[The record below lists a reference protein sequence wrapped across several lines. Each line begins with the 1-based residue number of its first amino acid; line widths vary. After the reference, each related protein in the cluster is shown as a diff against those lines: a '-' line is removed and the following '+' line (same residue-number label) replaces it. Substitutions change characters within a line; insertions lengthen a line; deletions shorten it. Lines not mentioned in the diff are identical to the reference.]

1 MNKKLLAILL
11 FVTAT
16 FFGSIMGVFM
26 RLAQSD
32 INVFTASFLRFG
44 IGFVI
49 ILPYIFYSKF
59 NVYKTNNIKLHFI
72 RGIINVPTMY
82 VGFAALMFIPLEQ
95 IQALHFVVPLVVTFL
110 AVLFFKEKIR
120 FVRISA
126 LIIGLIGMLVM
137 LRPGIIEMNI
147 GVYMVLFSSL
157 VWAFIIIITKF
168 LSKNDS
174 PITILTYQYS
184 LVTFFSFFI
193 VIFFWEMPSSIIFLY
208 TFLAALSG
216 TVLHLALIYSYK
228 LVDLTLIQPF
238 TFLSLIWAS
247 LFGYY
252 IFGEEPDIFTWLGAI
267 IIFSGVLI
275 IFYRESYLK
284 KDIAKESLPM
294 KS

>member
-1 MNKKLLAILL
+1 MNKKILAILL

-16 FFGSIMGVFM
+16 FFGSLMGVFM

-49 ILPYIFYSKF
+49 ILPYLFYSKF
-59 NVYKTNNIKLHFI
+59 KVYKTNNIKLHFI

-95 IQALHFVVPLVVTFL
+95 IQALHFIVPLIVTFL
-110 AVLFFKEKIR
+110 AVFFFKEKIR
-120 FVRISA
+120 FVRITA
-126 LIIGLIGMLVM
+126 LIIGLLGMFVM
-137 LRPGIIEMNI
+137 LRPGMIEMNI
-147 GVYMVLFSSL
+147 GVYMVLFTSIVLS
-157 VWAFIIIITKF
+157 FIIIITKF

-193 VIFFWEMPSSIIFLY
+193 VIFFWETPSSITFLY

-216 TVLHLALIYSYK
+216 TILHIALIYSYK
-228 LVDLTLIQPF
+228 LVDLTLTQPF

-247 LFGYY
+247 LFGYNV
-252 IFGEEPDIFTWLGAI
+252 FGEDPDIFTWLGAI

-275 IFYRESYLK
+275 IFYRESFLK
-284 KDIAKESLPM
+284 KDISKESLPM

>member
-16 FFGSIMGVFM
+16 FFGSLMGVFM

-49 ILPYIFYSKF
+49 ILPYLFYSKF

-95 IQALHFVVPLVVTFL
+95 IQALHFIVPLIVTFL
-110 AVLFFKEKIR
+110 AVFFFKEKIR
-120 FVRISA
+120 FVRITA

-157 VWAFIIIITKF
+157 VWSFIIIITKF

-193 VIFFWEMPSSIIFLY
+193 VIFFWETPSSIIFLY

-216 TVLHLALIYSYK
+216 TILHIALIYSYK
-228 LVDLTLIQPF
+228 LVDLTLTQPF

>member
-16 FFGSIMGVFM
+16 FFGSLMGVFM

-49 ILPYIFYSKF
+49 ILPYLFYSKF

-95 IQALHFVVPLVVTFL
+95 IQALHFIVPLIVTFL
-110 AVLFFKEKIR
+110 AVFFFKEKIR
-120 FVRISA
+120 FVRITA
-126 LIIGLIGMLVM
+126 LIIGLLGMFVM
-137 LRPGIIEMNI
+137 LRPGMIEMNI
-147 GVYMVLFSSL
+147 GVYMVLFTSI
-157 VWAFIIIITKF
+157 VWSFIIIITKF

-193 VIFFWEMPSSIIFLY
+193 VIFFWETPSSIIFLY

-216 TVLHLALIYSYK
+216 TVLHIALIYSYK
-228 LVDLTLIQPF
+228 LVDLTLTQPF
-238 TFLSLIWAS
+238 TFISLIWAS
-247 LFGYY
+247 LFGYNV
-252 IFGEEPDIFTWLGAI
+252 FGEEPDIFTWLGAI

-275 IFYRESYLK
+275 IFYRESFLK
-284 KDIAKESLPM
+284 KDISKESLPI

>member
-16 FFGSIMGVFM
+16 FFGSLMGVFM

-49 ILPYIFYSKF
+49 ILPYLFYSKF

-95 IQALHFVVPLVVTFL
+95 IQALHFIVPLIVTFL
-110 AVLFFKEKIR
+110 AVFFFKEKIR

-147 GVYMVLFSSL
+147 GVYMVLFTSI
-157 VWAFIIIITKF
+157 VWSFIIIITKF

-216 TVLHLALIYSYK
+216 TILHIALIYSYK

-284 KDIAKESLPM
+284 KDISKESLPI

>member
-16 FFGSIMGVFM
+16 FFGSLMGVFM

-49 ILPYIFYSKF
+49 ILPYLFYSKF

-95 IQALHFVVPLVVTFL
+95 IQALHFIVPIIVTFL
-110 AVLFFKEKIR
+110 AVFFFKEKIR

-137 LRPGIIEMNI
+137 LRPGIIEINI

-157 VWAFIIIITKF
+157 VWSFIIIITKF

-284 KDIAKESLPM
+284 KDIAKESLPI

>member
-1 MNKKLLAILL
+1 MNKKILAILL

-16 FFGSIMGVFM
+16 FFGSLMGVFM

-49 ILPYIFYSKF
+49 ILPYLFYSKF
-59 NVYKTNNIKLHFI
+59 KVYKTNNIKLHFI

-95 IQALHFVVPLVVTFL
+95 IQALHFIVPLIVTFL
-110 AVLFFKEKIR
+110 AVFFFKEKIR
-120 FVRISA
+120 FVRITA
-126 LIIGLIGMLVM
+126 LIIGLLGMLVM
-137 LRPGIIEMNI
+137 LRPGMIEMNI
-147 GVYMVLFSSL
+147 GVYMVLFTSI
-157 VWAFIIIITKF
+157 VWSVIIIITKF

-184 LVTFFSFFI
+184 FVTFFSFFI
-193 VIFFWEMPSSIIFLY
+193 VIFFWETPSPIIFLY

-216 TVLHLALIYSYK
+216 TILHIALIYSYK

-247 LFGYY
+247 LFGYN
-252 IFGEEPDIFTWLGAI
+252 IFGEEPDIFTWLGAT

-284 KDIAKESLPM
+284 KDIAKESLSM

>member
-1 MNKKLLAILL
+1 LNKKILAILL

-16 FFGSIMGVFM
+16 FFGSLMGVFM

-49 ILPYIFYSKF
+49 ILPYLFYSKF
-59 NVYKTNNIKLHFI
+59 KVYKTNNIKLHFI

-95 IQALHFVVPLVVTFL
+95 IQALHFIVPLIVTFL
-110 AVLFFKEKIR
+110 AVFFFKEKIR
-120 FVRISA
+120 FVRITA
-126 LIIGLIGMLVM
+126 LIIGLLGMLVM
-137 LRPGIIEMNI
+137 LRPGMIEMNI
-147 GVYMVLFSSL
+147 GVYMVLFTSI
-157 VWAFIIIITKF
+157 VWSFIIIITKF

-193 VIFFWEMPSSIIFLY
+193 VIFFWETPSPIIFLY

-216 TVLHLALIYSYK
+216 TILHIALIYSYK
-228 LVDLTLIQPF
+228 LVDLTLTQPF

-247 LFGYY
+247 LFGYNV
-252 IFGEEPDIFTWLGAI
+252 FGEEPDIFTWLGAI

-275 IFYRESYLK
+275 IFYRESFLK
-284 KDIAKESLPM
+284 KDISKESLPI

>member
-1 MNKKLLAILL
+1 MNKKILAILL
-11 FVTAT
+11 FIIAT
-16 FFGSIMGVFM
+16 FFGSLMGVFM
-26 RLAQSD
+26 RLSQSD

-44 IGFVI
+44 IGFII
-49 ILPYIFYSKF
+49 ILPYLFYSKF
-59 NVYKTNNIKLHFI
+59 KVYKTNNIKLHFI

-82 VGFAALMFIPLEQ
+82 VGFAALMYIPLEQ
-95 IQALHFVVPLVVTFL
+95 IHALHFIVPLIVTFL
-110 AVLFFKEKIR
+110 AVFFFKEKIR

-137 LRPGIIEMNI
+137 LRPGMIEMNI
-147 GVYMVLFSSL
+147 GVYMVLFTSIMWS
-157 VWAFIIIITKF
+157 FIIIITKF
-168 LSKNDS
+168 LSKNDT

-184 LVTFFSFFI
+184 LVTFFSFFT
-193 VIFFWEMPSSIIFLY
+193 VIFFWETPSSIIFLY

-216 TVLHLALIYSYK
+216 TILHIALIYSYK

-247 LFGYY
+247 LFGYN
-252 IFGEEPDIFTWLGAI
+252 IFGEKPDIFTWLGAI

-275 IFYRESYLK
+275 IFYRETYLK
-284 KDIAKESLPM
+284 RDISKESLPM

>member
-16 FFGSIMGVFM
+16 FFGSLMGVFM

-49 ILPYIFYSKF
+49 ILPYLFYSKF

-95 IQALHFVVPLVVTFL
+95 IQALHFIVPLIVTFL
-110 AVLFFKEKIR
+110 AVFFFKEKIR
-120 FVRISA
+120 FVRITA
-126 LIIGLIGMLVM
+126 LIIGLLGMFVM
-137 LRPGIIEMNI
+137 LRPGMIEMNI
-147 GVYMVLFSSL
+147 GVYMVLFTSI
-157 VWAFIIIITKF
+157 VWSFIIIITKF

-193 VIFFWEMPSSIIFLY
+193 VIFFWETPSSIIFLY

-216 TVLHLALIYSYK
+216 TILHIALIYSYK

-284 KDIAKESLPM
+284 KNIAKESLPM

>member
-16 FFGSIMGVFM
+16 FFGSLMGVFM

-49 ILPYIFYSKF
+49 ILPYLFYSKF

-95 IQALHFVVPLVVTFL
+95 IQALHFVVPLIVTFL
-110 AVLFFKEKIR
+110 AVFFFKEKIR
-120 FVRISA
+120 FARISA

-157 VWAFIIIITKF
+157 VWSFIIIITKF

-228 LVDLTLIQPF
+228 LVELTLIQPF

>member
-16 FFGSIMGVFM
+16 FFGSLMGVFM

-49 ILPYIFYSKF
+49 ILPYLFYSKF

-95 IQALHFVVPLVVTFL
+95 IQALHFIVPIIVTFL
-110 AVLFFKEKIR
+110 AVFFFKEKIR
-120 FVRISA
+120 FARISA

-157 VWAFIIIITKF
+157 VWSFIIIITKF
-168 LSKNDS
+168 LSKTDS

-184 LVTFFSFFI
+184 LVTFFSLFI

>member
-1 MNKKLLAILL
+1 MNKKILAILL
-11 FVTAT
+11 FIIAT
-16 FFGSIMGVFM
+16 FFGSLMGVFM

-44 IGFVI
+44 IGFII
-49 ILPYIFYSKF
+49 ILPYLFYSKF
-59 NVYKTNNIKLHFI
+59 KVYKTNNIKLHFI

-82 VGFAALMFIPLEQ
+82 VGFAALMYIPLEQ
-95 IQALHFVVPLVVTFL
+95 IHALHFIVPLIVTFL
-110 AVLFFKEKIR
+110 AVFFFKEKIR

-137 LRPGIIEMNI
+137 LRPGMIEMNI
-147 GVYMVLFSSL
+147 GVYMVLFTSIMWS
-157 VWAFIIIITKF
+157 FIIIITKF
-168 LSKNDS
+168 LSKNDT

-193 VIFFWEMPSSIIFLY
+193 VIFFWETPSSIIFLY

-216 TVLHLALIYSYK
+216 TILHIALIYSYK

-247 LFGYY
+247 LFGYN
-252 IFGEEPDIFTWLGAI
+252 IFGEKPDIFTWLGAI

-275 IFYRESYLK
+275 IFYRETYLK
-284 KDIAKESLPM
+284 RDISKESLPM

>member
-16 FFGSIMGVFM
+16 FFGSLMGVFM

-49 ILPYIFYSKF
+49 ILPYLFYSKF
-59 NVYKTNNIKLHFI
+59 KVYKTNNIKLHFI

-95 IQALHFVVPLVVTFL
+95 IQALHFIVPLIVTFL
-110 AVLFFKEKIR
+110 AVFFFKEKIR

-137 LRPGIIEMNI
+137 LRPGIIEINI
-147 GVYMVLFSSL
+147 GAYMVLFSSL
-157 VWAFIIIITKF
+157 VWSFIIIITKF

>member
-16 FFGSIMGVFM
+16 FFGTLMGVFM

-49 ILPYIFYSKF
+49 ILPYLFYSKF

-95 IQALHFVVPLVVTFL
+95 IQALHFIVPITVTFL
-110 AVLFFKEKIR
+110 AVFFFKEKIR

-147 GVYMVLFSSL
+147 GVYMVLFSSS
-157 VWAFIIIITKF
+157 VWSFIIIITKF
-168 LSKNDS
+168 LSKTDS

-284 KDIAKESLPM
+284 KDIAKESLPI

>member
-1 MNKKLLAILL
+1 
-11 FVTAT
+11 
-16 FFGSIMGVFM
+16 MGVFM

-49 ILPYIFYSKF
+49 ILPYLFYSKF

-95 IQALHFVVPLVVTFL
+95 IQALHFIVPIIVTFL
-110 AVLFFKEKIR
+110 AVFFFKEKIR

-157 VWAFIIIITKF
+157 VWSFIIIITKF

-252 IFGEEPDIFTWLGAI
+252 IFGEKPDIFTWLGAI

-284 KDIAKESLPM
+284 KDIAKESLPI

>member
-1 MNKKLLAILL
+1 MNKKILAILL

-16 FFGSIMGVFM
+16 FFGSLMGVFM

-49 ILPYIFYSKF
+49 ILPYLFYSKF
-59 NVYKTNNIKLHFI
+59 KVYKTNNIKLHFI

-95 IQALHFVVPLVVTFL
+95 IQALHFIVPLIVTFL
-110 AVLFFKEKIR
+110 AVFFFKEKIR
-120 FVRISA
+120 FVRITA
-126 LIIGLIGMLVM
+126 LIIGLLGMFVM
-137 LRPGIIEMNI
+137 LRPGMIEMNI
-147 GVYMVLFSSL
+147 GVYMVLFTSI
-157 VWAFIIIITKF
+157 VWSFIIIITKF

-193 VIFFWEMPSSIIFLY
+193 VIFFWETPSSIIFLY

-216 TVLHLALIYSYK
+216 TILHIALIYSYK
-228 LVDLTLIQPF
+228 LVDLTLTQPF
-238 TFLSLIWAS
+238 TFISLIWAS
-247 LFGYY
+247 LFGYNV
-252 IFGEEPDIFTWLGAI
+252 FGEEPDIFTWLGAI

-275 IFYRESYLK
+275 IFYRESFLK
-284 KDIAKESLPM
+284 KDISKESLPM

>member
-16 FFGSIMGVFM
+16 FFGSLMGVFM

-49 ILPYIFYSKF
+49 ILPYLFYSKF

-95 IQALHFVVPLVVTFL
+95 IQALHFVVPLIVTFL
-110 AVLFFKEKIR
+110 AVFFFKEKIR

-157 VWAFIIIITKF
+157 VWSFIIIITKF

-284 KDIAKESLPM
+284 KDIAKESLPI

>member
-16 FFGSIMGVFM
+16 FFGSLMGVFM

-49 ILPYIFYSKF
+49 ILPYLFYSKF

-95 IQALHFVVPLVVTFL
+95 IQALHFIVPITVTFL
-110 AVLFFKEKIR
+110 AVFFFKEKIR

-157 VWAFIIIITKF
+157 VWSFIIIITKF

>member
-1 MNKKLLAILL
+1 MNKKILAILL

-16 FFGSIMGVFM
+16 FFGSLMGVFM

-49 ILPYIFYSKF
+49 ILPYLFYSKF
-59 NVYKTNNIKLHFI
+59 KVYKTNNIKLHFI

-95 IQALHFVVPLVVTFL
+95 IQALHFIVPLIVTFL
-110 AVLFFKEKIR
+110 AVFFFKEKIR
-120 FVRISA
+120 FVRITA
-126 LIIGLIGMLVM
+126 LIIGLLGMLVM
-137 LRPGIIEMNI
+137 LRPGMIEMNI
-147 GVYMVLFSSL
+147 GVYMVLFTSI
-157 VWAFIIIITKF
+157 VWSFIIIITKF

-184 LVTFFSFFI
+184 FVTFFAFFI
-193 VIFFWEMPSSIIFLY
+193 VIFFWETPSPIIFFY

-216 TVLHLALIYSYK
+216 TILHIALIYSYK

-247 LFGYY
+247 LFGYNV
-252 IFGEEPDIFTWLGAI
+252 FGEEPDIFTWLGAI

>member
-1 MNKKLLAILL
+1 MNKKILAILL

-16 FFGSIMGVFM
+16 FFGSLMGVFM

-49 ILPYIFYSKF
+49 ILPYLFYSKF
-59 NVYKTNNIKLHFI
+59 KVYKTNNIKLHFI

-95 IQALHFVVPLVVTFL
+95 IQALHFIVPLIVTFL
-110 AVLFFKEKIR
+110 AVFFFKEKIR
-120 FVRISA
+120 FVRITA
-126 LIIGLIGMLVM
+126 LIIGLLGMLVM
-137 LRPGIIEMNI
+137 LRPGMIEMNI
-147 GVYMVLFSSL
+147 GVYMVLFTSI
-157 VWAFIIIITKF
+157 VWSFIIIITKF

-193 VIFFWEMPSSIIFLY
+193 VIFFWETPSPIIFLY

-216 TVLHLALIYSYK
+216 TILHIALIYSYK
-228 LVDLTLIQPF
+228 LVDLTLTQPF
-238 TFLSLIWAS
+238 TFISLIWAS
-247 LFGYY
+247 LFGYNV
-252 IFGEEPDIFTWLGAI
+252 FGEEPDIFTWLGAI

-275 IFYRESYLK
+275 IFYRESFLK
-284 KDIAKESLPM
+284 KDISKESLPI

>member
-16 FFGSIMGVFM
+16 FFGSLMGVFM

-49 ILPYIFYSKF
+49 ILPYLFYSKF

-95 IQALHFVVPLVVTFL
+95 IQALHFIVPLLVTFL
-110 AVLFFKEKIR
+110 AVFFFKEKIR
-120 FVRISA
+120 FVRVSA

-147 GVYMVLFSSL
+147 GVYMVLFSSMI
-157 VWAFIIIITKF
+157 WSFIIIITKY

-238 TFLSLIWAS
+238 TFLGLIWAS

>member
-16 FFGSIMGVFM
+16 FFGSLMGVFM

-49 ILPYIFYSKF
+49 ILPYLFYSKF

-95 IQALHFVVPLVVTFL
+95 IQALHFIVPLIVTFL
-110 AVLFFKEKIR
+110 AVFFFKEKIR
-120 FVRISA
+120 FVRITA
-126 LIIGLIGMLVM
+126 LIIGLLGMLVM
-137 LRPGIIEMNI
+137 LRPGMIEMNI
-147 GVYMVLFSSL
+147 GVYMVLFTSI
-157 VWAFIIIITKF
+157 VWSFIIIITKF

-193 VIFFWEMPSSIIFLY
+193 VIFFWETPSSIIFLY

-216 TVLHLALIYSYK
+216 TILHIALIYSYK
-228 LVDLTLIQPF
+228 LVDLTLTQPF

-247 LFGYY
+247 LFGYNV
-252 IFGEEPDIFTWLGAI
+252 FGEEPDIFTWLGAI

-284 KDIAKESLPM
+284 KDISKESLPM

>member
-1 MNKKLLAILL
+1 
-11 FVTAT
+11 
-16 FFGSIMGVFM
+16 MGVFM

-49 ILPYIFYSKF
+49 ILPYLFYSKF

-95 IQALHFVVPLVVTFL
+95 IQALHFVVPLIVTFL
-110 AVLFFKEKIR
+110 AVFFFKEKIR

-137 LRPGIIEMNI
+137 LRPGIIEINI

-157 VWAFIIIITKF
+157 VWSFIIIITKF

-275 IFYRESYLK
+275 IFYRESFLK
-284 KDIAKESLPM
+284 KDISKESLPI

>member
-16 FFGSIMGVFM
+16 FFGSLMGVFM

-49 ILPYIFYSKF
+49 ILPYLFYSKF
-59 NVYKTNNIKLHFI
+59 DVYKTNNIKLHFI

-95 IQALHFVVPLVVTFL
+95 IQALHFIVPLIVTFL
-110 AVLFFKEKIR
+110 AVFFFKEKIR

-137 LRPGIIEMNI
+137 LRPGMIEMNI
-147 GVYMVLFSSL
+147 GVYMVLFTSI
-157 VWAFIIIITKF
+157 VWSFIIIITKF

-193 VIFFWEMPSSIIFLY
+193 VIFFWETPSSIIFLY

-216 TVLHLALIYSYK
+216 TILHITLIYSYK
-228 LVDLTLIQPF
+228 LVDLTLTQPF

-247 LFGYY
+247 LFGYNV
-252 IFGEEPDIFTWLGAI
+252 FGEEPEIFTWLGAT

-275 IFYRESYLK
+275 VFYRESYLK

>member
-16 FFGSIMGVFM
+16 FFGSLMGVFM

-49 ILPYIFYSKF
+49 ILPYLFYSKF

-95 IQALHFVVPLVVTFL
+95 IQGLHFVVPLIVTFL
-110 AVLFFKEKIR
+110 AVFFFKEKIR

-157 VWAFIIIITKF
+157 VWSFIIIITKF

>member
-16 FFGSIMGVFM
+16 FFGSLMGVFM

-49 ILPYIFYSKF
+49 ILPYLFYSKF
-59 NVYKTNNIKLHFI
+59 KVYKTNNIKLHFI

-95 IQALHFVVPLVVTFL
+95 IQALHFIVPLIVTFL
-110 AVLFFKEKIR
+110 AVFFFKEKIR
-120 FVRISA
+120 FVRITA
-126 LIIGLIGMLVM
+126 LIIGLLGMFVM
-137 LRPGIIEMNI
+137 LRPGMIEMNI
-147 GVYMVLFSSL
+147 GVYMVLFTSI
-157 VWAFIIIITKF
+157 VWSFIIIITKF

-184 LVTFFSFFI
+184 FVTFFSFFI
-193 VIFFWEMPSSIIFLY
+193 VIFFWETPSPIIFLY

-216 TVLHLALIYSYK
+216 TILHIALIYSYK
-228 LVDLTLIQPF
+228 LVDLTLTQPF

-247 LFGYY
+247 LFGYNV
-252 IFGEEPDIFTWLGAI
+252 FGEEPDIFTWLGAT

>member
-16 FFGSIMGVFM
+16 FFGSLMGVFM

-49 ILPYIFYSKF
+49 ILPYLFYSKF

-95 IQALHFVVPLVVTFL
+95 IQALHFIVPLIVTFL
-110 AVLFFKEKIR
+110 AVFFFKEKIR
-120 FVRISA
+120 FVRITA
-126 LIIGLIGMLVM
+126 LIIGLLGMFVM
-137 LRPGIIEMNI
+137 LRPGMIEMNI
-147 GVYMVLFSSL
+147 GVYMVLFTSI
-157 VWAFIIIITKF
+157 VWSFIIIITKF

-193 VIFFWEMPSSIIFLY
+193 VIFFWETPSSIIFFY

-216 TVLHLALIYSYK
+216 TILHIALIYSYK

-238 TFLSLIWAS
+238 TFLGLIWAS

>member
-16 FFGSIMGVFM
+16 FFGSLMGVFM

-49 ILPYIFYSKF
+49 ILPYLFYSKF

-95 IQALHFVVPLVVTFL
+95 IQALHFVVPLIVTFL
-110 AVLFFKEKIR
+110 AVFFFKEKIR
-120 FVRISA
+120 FIRISA

-157 VWAFIIIITKF
+157 VWSFIIIITKF

>member
-1 MNKKLLAILL
+1 MNKKILAILL

-16 FFGSIMGVFM
+16 FFGSLMGVFM

-49 ILPYIFYSKF
+49 ILPYLFYSKF
-59 NVYKTNNIKLHFI
+59 KVYKTNNIKLHFI

-95 IQALHFVVPLVVTFL
+95 IQALHFIVPLIVTFL
-110 AVLFFKEKIR
+110 AVFFFKEKIR
-120 FVRISA
+120 FVRITA
-126 LIIGLIGMLVM
+126 LIIGLLGMFVM
-137 LRPGIIEMNI
+137 LRPGMIEMNI
-147 GVYMVLFSSL
+147 GVYMVLFTSI
-157 VWAFIIIITKF
+157 VWSFIIIITKF

-284 KDIAKESLPM
+284 KDIAKESLPI

>member
-16 FFGSIMGVFM
+16 FFGSLMGVFM

-49 ILPYIFYSKF
+49 ILPYLFYSKF

-95 IQALHFVVPLVVTFL
+95 IQALHFIVPLIVTFL
-110 AVLFFKEKIR
+110 AVFFFKEKIR

-157 VWAFIIIITKF
+157 VWSFIIIITKF
-168 LSKNDS
+168 LSKTDS

-184 LVTFFSFFI
+184 LVTFFSLFI

-216 TVLHLALIYSYK
+216 TILHIALVYSYK

>member
-16 FFGSIMGVFM
+16 FFGTLMGVFM

-49 ILPYIFYSKF
+49 ILPYLFYSKF

-95 IQALHFVVPLVVTFL
+95 IQALHFIVPIIVTFL
-110 AVLFFKEKIR
+110 AVFFFKEKIR

-137 LRPGIIEMNI
+137 LRPGIIEINTGI
-147 GVYMVLFSSL
+147 YMVLFSSL
-157 VWAFIIIITKF
+157 VWSFIIIITKF

>member
-16 FFGSIMGVFM
+16 FFGSLMGVFM

-49 ILPYIFYSKF
+49 ILPYLFYSKF

-95 IQALHFVVPLVVTFL
+95 IQALHFIVPIIVTFL
-110 AVLFFKEKIR
+110 AVFFFKEKIR
-120 FVRISA
+120 FARISA

-157 VWAFIIIITKF
+157 VWSFIIIITKF

>member
-1 MNKKLLAILL
+1 
-11 FVTAT
+11 
-16 FFGSIMGVFM
+16 
-26 RLAQSD
+26 
-32 INVFTASFLRFG
+32 
-44 IGFVI
+44 
-49 ILPYIFYSKF
+49 
-59 NVYKTNNIKLHFI
+59 
-72 RGIINVPTMY
+72 
-82 VGFAALMFIPLEQ
+82 
-95 IQALHFVVPLVVTFL
+95 
-110 AVLFFKEKIR
+110 
-120 FVRISA
+120 
-126 LIIGLIGMLVM
+126 M
-137 LRPGIIEMNI
+137 LRPGIIELNI
-147 GVYMVLFSSL
+147 GVYMVLFSSF
-157 VWAFIIIITKF
+157 VWSFIIIITKF

-284 KDIAKESLPM
+284 KNIAKESLPM

>member
-16 FFGSIMGVFM
+16 FFGSLMGVFM

-49 ILPYIFYSKF
+49 ILPYLFYSKF

-95 IQALHFVVPLVVTFL
+95 IQALHFIVPLLVTFL
-110 AVLFFKEKIR
+110 AVFFFKEKIR

-147 GVYMVLFSSL
+147 GVYMVLFSSMI
-157 VWAFIIIITKF
+157 WSFIIIITKF

-193 VIFFWEMPSSIIFLY
+193 VIFFWETPSSIIFLY

-284 KDIAKESLPM
+284 KNIAKESLPM

>member
-16 FFGSIMGVFM
+16 FFGSLMGVFM

-49 ILPYIFYSKF
+49 ILPYLFYSKF
-59 NVYKTNNIKLHFI
+59 KVYKTNNIKLHFI

-95 IQALHFVVPLVVTFL
+95 IQALHFIVPLIVTFL
-110 AVLFFKEKIR
+110 AVFFFKEKIR
-120 FVRISA
+120 FVRITA
-126 LIIGLIGMLVM
+126 LIIGLLGMLVM
-137 LRPGIIEMNI
+137 LRPGMIEMNI
-147 GVYMVLFSSL
+147 GVYMVLFTSI
-157 VWAFIIIITKF
+157 VWSFIIIITKF

-184 LVTFFSFFI
+184 FVTFFSFFI
-193 VIFFWEMPSSIIFLY
+193 VIFFWETPSPIIFLY

-216 TVLHLALIYSYK
+216 TILHIALIYSYK
-228 LVDLTLIQPF
+228 LVDLTLTQPF

-247 LFGYY
+247 LFGYNV
-252 IFGEEPDIFTWLGAI
+252 FGEEPDIFTWLGAT

>member
-16 FFGSIMGVFM
+16 FFGSLMGVFM

-44 IGFVI
+44 IGFII
-49 ILPYIFYSKF
+49 ILPYLFYSKF

-95 IQALHFVVPLVVTFL
+95 IQALHFIVPIIVTFL
-110 AVLFFKEKIR
+110 AVFFFKEKIR

-137 LRPGIIEMNI
+137 LRPGIIEINI

-157 VWAFIIIITKF
+157 VWSFIIIITKF

-284 KDIAKESLPM
+284 KDIAKESLPI

>member
-16 FFGSIMGVFM
+16 FFGSLMGVFM

-49 ILPYIFYSKF
+49 ILPYLFYSKF

-95 IQALHFVVPLVVTFL
+95 IQALHFIVPLIVTFL
-110 AVLFFKEKIR
+110 AVFFFKEKIR

-147 GVYMVLFSSL
+147 GVYMVLFTSI
-157 VWAFIIIITKF
+157 VWSFIIIITKF

-193 VIFFWEMPSSIIFLY
+193 VIFFWETPSSIIFLY

-216 TVLHLALIYSYK
+216 TILHIALIYSYK
-228 LVDLTLIQPF
+228 LVDLTLTQPF

-284 KDIAKESLPM
+284 KDIAKESLPI

>member
-1 MNKKLLAILL
+1 MNKKILAILL
-11 FVTAT
+11 FIIAT
-16 FFGSIMGVFM
+16 FFGSLMGVFM

-44 IGFVI
+44 IGFII
-49 ILPYIFYSKF
+49 ILPYLFYSKF
-59 NVYKTNNIKLHFI
+59 KVYKTNNIKLHFI

-82 VGFAALMFIPLEQ
+82 VGFAALMYIPLEQ
-95 IQALHFVVPLVVTFL
+95 IHALHFIVPLIVTFL
-110 AVLFFKEKIR
+110 AVFFFKEKIR

-137 LRPGIIEMNI
+137 LRPGMIEMNI
-147 GVYMVLFSSL
+147 GVYMVLFTSIMWS
-157 VWAFIIIITKF
+157 FIIIITKF
-168 LSKNDS
+168 LSKNDT

-184 LVTFFSFFI
+184 LVTFFSFFT
-193 VIFFWEMPSSIIFLY
+193 VIFFWETPSSIIFLY

-216 TVLHLALIYSYK
+216 TILHIALIYSYK

-247 LFGYY
+247 LFGYN
-252 IFGEEPDIFTWLGAI
+252 IFGEKPDIFTWLGAI

-275 IFYRESYLK
+275 IFYRETYLK
-284 KDIAKESLPM
+284 RDISKESLPM

>member
-16 FFGSIMGVFM
+16 FFGSLMGVFM

-95 IQALHFVVPLVVTFL
+95 IQALHFIVPIIVTFL
-110 AVLFFKEKIR
+110 AVFFFKEKIR

-137 LRPGIIEMNI
+137 LRPGTIEINI

-157 VWAFIIIITKF
+157 VWSFIIIITKF